1 MESSQDLFK
10 QLEEAEKLFSN
21 GSIKNA
27 QKLVRDVI
35 SKTKTFKKV
44 PNALKHKLNFAI
56 GQSRY
61 FDEMSS
67 FATNPKREEL
77 ISEITKI
84 VATPLKEPKKQ
95 AHRIHDLQTKWQ
107 LLDLSS
113 RPASREQWSK
123 FNELCNKGW
132 EPCSEYFDELKAIKI
147 NNANQRLKI
156 IEEINLYV
164 SENSAKWPEVR
175 TLIQYMRGTFEQWQ
189 KFAPVLD
196 KDLNKLKTAYFEA
209 KKPINNY
216 IKKQE
221 SNVIAIK
228 ESLILKVEAI
238 DGEDG
243 DLNIK
248 KFNDLKNEWKKAGSA
263 GRKHDNKLWDKF
275 NKSADRLF
283 NAKKEVI
290 DAEIVLAENILKDLK
305 DKTIS
310 TQDAETKLNELKN
323 IQKTKEY
330 NNVVSNI
337 KNLKNEKIKE
347 AKASKLSEY
356 NKIFSVINDKK
367 DATISLSKLIE
378 AAISKSINNKKT
390 DKKALLYSCIKL
402 EILANLESLK
412 KDAALRQQI
421 QLEMLTSK
429 FNKSNSGDL
438 NDLDSLVINFIE
450 NYSKEDSGAPEKALW
465 NRVSKTLEVLVS

>member
-1 MESSQDLFK
+1 VETSQDLFK
-10 QLEEAEKLFSN
+10 QLEKAEKLFSD

-27 QKLVRDVI
+27 QKIVRDVI

-77 ISEITKI
+77 ITEITDI
-84 VATPLKEPKKQ
+84 ITNPLEDPKKQ
-95 AHRIHDLQTKWQ
+95 AHRIHDLQAKWQ

-132 EPCSEYFDELKAIKI
+132 EPCSEYFDELKAIKV
-147 NNANQRLKI
+147 NNANQRFKI
-156 IEEINLYV
+156 IEEINIYV
-164 SENSAKWPEVR
+164 SENSSNWPDVR
-175 TLIQYMRGTFEQWQ
+175 TLIQYMRGTFDQWQ

-196 KDLNKLKTAYFEA
+196 KDLNKLKSAYFES
-209 KKPINNY
+209 KKPINDY

-228 ESLILKVEAI
+228 ESLISKVDAI

-283 NAKKEVI
+283 NAKKEVL
-290 DAEIVLAENILKDLK
+290 DAELVIAKELLGKIKKDE
-305 DKTIS
+305 IS
-310 TQDAETKLNELKN
+310 TKEASNEMQNLSN
-323 IQKTKEY
+323 ISKTKEY
-330 NNVVSNI
+330 SLLRTAI
-337 KNLKNEKIKE
+337 KDKKIEQENKNKAEKIDSYLNLFE
-347 AKASKLSEY
+347 AFSKQEFDTLDLPKSIASK
-356 NKIFSVINDKK
+356 V
-367 DATISLSKLIE
+367 SKLKT
-378 AAISKSINNKKT
+378 SKSDN
-390 DKKALLYSCIKL
+390 AQLQYVCIKL
-402 EILANLESLK
+402 EIMAGIDSLK
-412 KDAALRQQI
+412 KDSDLRQSI

-429 FNKSNSGDL
+429 FNKSSANLDTLDDL
-438 NDLDSLVINFIE
+438 LIHFFE
-450 NYSKEDSGAPEKALW
+450 NLSSKDTSAAD
-465 NRVSKTLEVLVS
+465 KTLWKRITKSIGNILSN

>member
-1 MESSQDLFK
+1 VETSQDLFK
-10 QLEEAEKLFSN
+10 QLEKAEKLFSD

-27 QKLVRDVI
+27 QKIVRDVI

-77 ISEITKI
+77 ITEITDI
-84 VATPLKEPKKQ
+84 ITNPLEDPKKQ
-95 AHRIHDLQTKWQ
+95 AHRIHDLQAKWQ

-132 EPCSEYFDELKAIKI
+132 EPCSEYFDELKAIKV
-147 NNANQRLKI
+147 NNANQRFKI
-156 IEEINLYV
+156 IEEINIYV
-164 SENSAKWPEVR
+164 SENSSNWPEVR
-175 TLIQYMRGTFEQWQ
+175 TLIQYMRGTFDQWQ

-196 KDLNKLKTAYFEA
+196 KDLNKLKSAYFES
-209 KKPINNY
+209 KKPINDY

-228 ESLILKVEAI
+228 ESLISKVDAI

-283 NAKKEVI
+283 NAKKEVL
-290 DAEIVLAENILKDLK
+290 DAELVIAKELLGKIKKDE
-305 DKTIS
+305 IS
-310 TQDAETKLNELKN
+310 TKEASNEMQNLSN
-323 IQKTKEY
+323 ISKTKEY
-330 NNVVSNI
+330 SLLRTAI
-337 KNLKNEKIKE
+337 KDKKIEQEDKNKAEKIDSYLNLFE
-347 AKASKLSEY
+347 AFSKQEFDTLDLPKSIASK
-356 NKIFSVINDKK
+356 V
-367 DATISLSKLIE
+367 SKLKT
-378 AAISKSINNKKT
+378 SKSDN
-390 DKKALLYSCIKL
+390 AQLQYVCIKL
-402 EILANLESLK
+402 EIMAGIDSLK
-412 KDAALRQQI
+412 KDSDLRQSI

-429 FNKSNSGDL
+429 FNKSSANLESLDDL
-438 NDLDSLVINFIE
+438 LIHFFE
-450 NYSKEDSGAPEKALW
+450 NLSSKDTSAAD
-465 NRVSKTLEVLVS
+465 KTLWKRITKSIGNILSN

>member
-1 MESSQDLFK
+1 METSQDLFK

-84 VATPLKEPKKQ
+84 VATPLEEPKKQ

-367 DATISLSKLIE
+367 DAAISLSKLIE

-465 NRVSKTLEVLVS
+465 NRISKTLEVLVS

>member
-1 MESSQDLFK
+1 METSQDLFK
-10 QLEEAEKLFSN
+10 QLEKAEQLFSD

-27 QKLVRDVI
+27 QKIVRDVI

-77 ISEITKI
+77 ITEITDI
-84 VATPLKEPKKQ
+84 ITNPLEDPKKQ
-95 AHRIHDLQTKWQ
+95 AHRIHDLQAKWQ

-132 EPCSEYFDELKAIKI
+132 EPCSEYFDELKAIKV
-147 NNANQRLKI
+147 NNANQRFKI
-156 IEEINLYV
+156 IEEINIYV
-164 SENSAKWPEVR
+164 SENSSNWPDVR
-175 TLIQYMRGTFEQWQ
+175 TLIQYMRGTFDQWQ

-196 KDLNKLKTAYFEA
+196 KDLNKLKSAYFES
-209 KKPINNY
+209 KKPINDY

-228 ESLILKVEAI
+228 ESLISKVDAI

-283 NAKKEVI
+283 NAKKEVL
-290 DAEIVLAENILKDLK
+290 DAELVIAKELLGKIKKDEISIKEASNEMQNLSNI
-305 DKTIS
+305 S
-310 TQDAETKLNELKN
+310 
-323 IQKTKEY
+323 KTKEY
-330 NNVVSNI
+330 SLLRVAI
-337 KNLKNEKIKE
+337 KDKKIEQENKNKAEKIDSYLNLFE
-347 AKASKLSEY
+347 AFSKQEFDTLDLPKSIASK
-356 NKIFSVINDKK
+356 V
-367 DATISLSKLIE
+367 SKLKT
-378 AAISKSINNKKT
+378 SKSDN
-390 DKKALLYSCIKL
+390 AQLQYVCIKL
-402 EILANLESLK
+402 EIMAGIDSLK
-412 KDAALRQQI
+412 KDSDLRQSI

-429 FNKSNSGDL
+429 FNKSSAN
-438 NDLDSLVINFIE
+438 LDSLDDLLIHFFE
-450 NYSKEDSGAPEKALW
+450 NLSSKDTSAAD
-465 NRVSKTLEVLVS
+465 KTLWKRITKSIGNILSN

>member
-1 MESSQDLFK
+1 METSQDLFK

-84 VATPLKEPKKQ
+84 VATPLEEPKKQ

-164 SENSAKWPEVR
+164 SENSAKWPEVK

-337 KNLKNEKIKE
+337 RNLKNEKIKE

-356 NKIFSVINDKK
+356 NKIFSVINDEKG
-367 DATISLSKLIE
+367 ATISLSKLIE
-378 AAISKSINNKKT
+378 AAVSKSINNKKT

-438 NDLDSLVINFIE
+438 NDLDSLIINFIE

-465 NRVSKTLEVLVS
+465 NRISKTLEVLVS